1 MRQIQNRITENK
13 DELAIYRKAP
23 RFVPAGQSTQMII
36 GATPEHDY
44 EIMRVAET
52 LYQKFDLKRVFYSA
66 FVNVNTT
73 QTCRFCRV
81 VRLFYVSTASIRQTG
96 CCAIM
101 ILK

>member
-52 LYQKFDLKRVFYSA
+52 LYQKFDCSTLPLSMS
-66 FVNVNTT
+66 TT
-73 QTCRFCRV
+73 IQICRFCRV
-81 VRLFYVSTASIRQTG
+81 ARLFYGNIGFIRQTG
-96 CCAIM
+96 RCAIM